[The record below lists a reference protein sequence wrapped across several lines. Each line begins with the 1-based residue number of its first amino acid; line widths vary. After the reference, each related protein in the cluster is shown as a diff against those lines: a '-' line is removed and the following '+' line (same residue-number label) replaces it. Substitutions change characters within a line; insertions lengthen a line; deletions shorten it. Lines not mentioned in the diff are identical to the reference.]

1 MMINTVT
8 SFSIVLREG
17 LEAILLLM
25 LFSRAAVTVDQ
36 RRWVISG
43 ALGGIAIPCVLA
55 AFAHDWAE
63 VNEHTMAMI
72 GNLAAGIVLAYVCF
86 WSRHIMTHVREHVD
100 TMVSLSGPAV
110 MVSSW
115 FIVARESTELM
126 LMLMGSYTEDPTGT
140 LRGIMLGV
148 AVIAVLAA
156 GFNYWIQKLNIPRF
170 FQISS
175 WFFGAMSIYY
185 LYEAAEKIIDMLK

>member
-8 SFSIVLREG
+8 SFSIVIREG

-25 LFSRAAVTVDQ
+25 LFSRAAVTPDQ

-43 ALGGIAIPCVLA
+43 ALGGIAIPLALA
-55 AFAHDWAE
+55 AFAHEWAE
-63 VNEHTMAMI
+63 INEHTLAII
-72 GNLAAGIVLAYVCF
+72 GNLAACAVLAYVCF
-86 WSRHIMTHVREHVD
+86 WSRHIMIHVREHVD
-100 TMVSLSGPAV
+100 TMVSMSGFAV
-110 MVSSW
+110 MIGSW

-148 AVIAVLAA
+148 AVTSALAV
-156 GFNYWIQKLNIPRF
+156 GFNYWIQKLNLTRF
-170 FQISS
+170 FQVSS